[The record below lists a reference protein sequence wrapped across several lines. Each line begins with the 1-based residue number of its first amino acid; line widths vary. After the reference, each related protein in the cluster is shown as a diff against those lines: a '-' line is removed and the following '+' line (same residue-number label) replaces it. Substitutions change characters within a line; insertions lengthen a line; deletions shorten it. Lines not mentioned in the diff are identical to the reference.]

1 MSIVGGLDI
10 HRIIFSSDFDHGFEL
25 RGYEEDGVLD
35 AGSRVS
41 FEHGP
46 VIFGLFLFGV
56 SRLCAC
62 PRILGGPAFAEGA
75 AQCGAELFVFGF
87 QAVDAVGGGFEPAQ
101 QRGAGCALPAGNY
114 RGPRPLPAAVAE
126 PLDLTAE
133 IVLAV
138 EPGSGDAGLACEAG
152 EGN

>member
-1 MSIVGGLDI
+1 MCLP
-10 HRIIFSSDFDHGFEL
+10 
-25 RGYEEDGVLD
+25 ED
-35 AGSRVS
+35 
-41 FEHGP
+41 
-46 VIFGLFLFGV
+46 
-56 SRLCAC
+56 
-62 PRILGGPAFAEGA
+62 LGGPAFAEGA

-114 RGPRPLPAAVAE
+114 RGPGPRPAAVAE

-138 EPGSGDAGLACEAG
+138 EPGSGDALLTEQGQEFQQFNG
-152 EGN
+152 